1 VAGKSSISTVGL
13 GYGLNYRGYSINEL
27 AEKSSFE
34 EVAYL
39 LLIGKLPTAFELNE
53 FKGKIK
59 AKRKVNQVLKRILEK
74 IPKEAHPMDVMRCIC
89 SFLGVLEG
97 ESKENN

>member
-1 VAGKSSISTVGL
+1 M
-13 GYGLNYRGYSINEL
+13 NYRGYSINEL
-27 AEKSSFE
+27 AEKSTFE

-39 LLIGKLPTAFELNE
+39 LLIGKLPTSLELNE

-59 AKRKVNQVLKRILEK
+59 AKRKVHPVLKGILEK

-89 SFLGVLEG
+89 SFLGVLEP
-97 ESKENN
+97 ESKDNN